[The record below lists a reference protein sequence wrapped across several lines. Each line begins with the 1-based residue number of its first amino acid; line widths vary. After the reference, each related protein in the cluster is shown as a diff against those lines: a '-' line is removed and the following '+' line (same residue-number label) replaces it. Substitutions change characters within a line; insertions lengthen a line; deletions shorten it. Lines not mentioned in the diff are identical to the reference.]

1 MPEEIAINLNRA
13 ARDVI
18 AERQRQVSAEGYSLH
33 RDDLYVKGE
42 LAEAGATYASLAGRP
57 RSLSTGIGTPR
68 RPPGHHVLR
77 GGFMQALEPKHKMF
91 VYRRH
96 FGELYDFWESDS
108 RARRNAMTLM
118 ELCAPLWWS
127 RLEDHVK
134 DSYETLVEL
143 WNTDHPALKIQIVRV
158 PVFG

>member
-1 MPEEIAINLNRA
+1 
-13 ARDVI
+13 
-18 AERQRQVSAEGYSLH
+18 
-33 RDDLYVKGE
+33 
-42 LAEAGATYASLAGRP
+42 
-57 RSLSTGIGTPR
+57 
-68 RPPGHHVLR
+68 
-77 GGFMQALEPKHKMF
+77 MQALEPKHKMF